1 MYICIYV
8 YVNIYKYINM
18 HVNENIDARREW
30 YSADANTYQPAY
42 TLPTPLNPL
51 VGFSVYQ
58 PTYNND
64 DDIKFN

>member
-1 MYICIYV
+1 
-8 YVNIYKYINM
+8 M